1 MIEED
6 FPPLPSPVAAARET
20 DRASTMFF
28 PLADVPAAAAPPVIT
43 IHKDGDLV
51 IVCET
56 APHNSLPE
64 QTRHMFRLSSPEIM
78 RASEYFKALLDPA
91 KFQKGRSLVR
101 SHEQMEIQYGS
112 RELALKNMKLGEL
125 LHIKIE
131 LPPLSTKI
139 SLRETLALYFELLCF
154 RLPFTP
160 DPNGLKKFTVNTIPT
175 LASVLVLSDR
185 FLSNDTIKDAFG
197 LVSQA
202 RVGPF
207 SYSKIIDRLQ
217 RFESEDE
224 ECLRQGI
231 FLAHFLKDS
240 LAFSS
245 LTQSLILHGSVNW
258 MAEKP
263 GGTSGLDK
271 PLWWHLPGGIEEEL
285 QFRHDIIIDTI
296 SEIQNHFLAAYGAV
310 NPYQA
315 LQYSLGDQPTRQ
327 LQCRR
332 ALENSEACDS
342 FQLGEMVRY
351 FTSQSKTLFLESG
364 LYSESDLGNRE
375 DAHENSQSSHFAGE
389 YGKRNPD
396 SSTGKNQA
404 AMNAAEMANINTI
417 LSYLRCYPE
426 RQIDSYHIGC
436 GLRRRLLPLLDYIGK
451 LFSVGKPS
459 KKPRFGQIGLCK
471 NHNLFGN
478 GGPDSWSN
486 NQFREGMSVV
496 ASAHSPVSVKYHGLD
511 VSVAFRKRF
520 KPRPTVWCDCE
531 RFAIEARGF
540 FTAKNR
546 RWEC

>member
-6 FPPLPSPVAAARET
+6 FPPLPSPVATARGT
-20 DRASTMFF
+20 DRAGTMFF
-28 PLADVPAAAAPPVIT
+28 PLTDVPAAAAPPVIT

-51 IVCET
+51 IICET

-64 QTRHMFRLSSPEIM
+64 PTRHMFRISSLEIT
-78 RASEYFKALLDPA
+78 RASAYFKALLDPA
-91 KFQKGRSLVR
+91 KFQEGRSLLR
-101 SHEQMEIQYGS
+101 SHEQMEAQYGS
-112 RELALKNMKLGEL
+112 RKLALRDMTVGEL

-139 SLRETLALYFELLCF
+139 NLRETLALYFELLCF
-154 RLPFTP
+154 CLPFTL
-160 DPNGLKKFTVNTIPT
+160 DPNGLKRFAVNTITT

-185 FLSNDTIKDAFG
+185 FLSNDTIRNSFE
-197 LVSQA
+197 LLSQG

-224 ECLRQGI
+224 ECIREGI
-231 FLAHFLKDS
+231 FLAHFLKEP

-285 QFRHDIIIDTI
+285 QFRHDAIIDTI

-315 LQYSLGDQPTRQ
+315 LQHSLPDQSKRQ

-332 ALENSEACDS
+332 ALETSEACDS
-342 FQLGEMVRY
+342 FQLGEMIRY

-364 LYSESDLGNRE
+364 LYSESDLENRG
-375 DAHENSQSSHFAGE
+375 DAHKDSQASHYARE
-389 YGKRNPD
+389 YGKKNAD

-426 RQIDSYHIGC
+426 RQMNSYHLGC
-436 GLRRRLLPLLDYIGK
+436 GLRRRFLPILDYIGK
-451 LFSVGKPS
+451 LCSMGKPS
-459 KKPRFGQIGLCK
+459 KTPRFGHIGLCK
-471 NHNLFGN
+471 RHNLFGN

-486 NQFREGMSVV
+486 NKFREGMSVV
-496 ASAHSPVSVKYHGLD
+496 ASAHSPVFIGNIMATLGEPPID
-511 VSVAFRKRF
+511 
-520 KPRPTVWCDCE
+520 
-531 RFAIEARGF
+531 
-540 FTAKNR
+540 
-546 RWEC
+546 